1 MHALHQQLLNPQQQ
15 QWQGTTTTTIF
26 KVLAHLSNARPA
38 AVKQTIC
45 KQISR
50 LAQATQM
57 LWTSHMQGRKRRR

>member
-15 QWQGTTTTTIF
+15 QWEGTTTTIIF

-45 KQISR
+45 
-50 LAQATQM
+50 
-57 LWTSHMQGRKRRR
+57 

>member
-1 MHALHQQLLNPQQQ
+1 MQALHQQLLNPQQQ
-15 QWQGTTTTTIF
+15 QWQGTTTIL
-26 KVLAHLSNARPA
+26 KVLAHLSDACLA

-57 LWTSHMQGRKRRR
+57 LWASHMPSRKKRR